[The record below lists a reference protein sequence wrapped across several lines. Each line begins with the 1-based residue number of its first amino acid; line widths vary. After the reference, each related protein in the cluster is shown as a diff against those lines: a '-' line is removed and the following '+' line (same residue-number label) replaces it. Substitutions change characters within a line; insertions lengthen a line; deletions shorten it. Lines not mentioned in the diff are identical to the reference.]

1 MVQSSLATK
10 SQSFDLVKS
19 EIEQT
24 IKQAESS
31 LERFQEN
38 RESGED
44 LQNCVD
50 YLNQLRGIFIL
61 VELRGGTLLCQE
73 AVNLANDVPVGAN
86 DDKNI
91 LLTAL
96 NSALFI
102 LRRYVEY
109 YHQQREDHP
118 ELLLPVINDLRE
130 ARREKPYPES
140 CFFDIDIKERPD
152 FCSDLGLRP
161 MDDAESEYEILAR
174 RMRLTFQVALLGI
187 LRERNEAV
195 SKKLIARAARG
206 LARLCQGAPMGQ
218 MWCLLA
224 LVSDTMLD
232 RAMGFN
238 KARKRLLMRIE
249 KYAREVVYVGKVATA
264 KDAPE
269 SLIKDLVYLL
279 YRSGSANPEVT
290 RVLSAYQL
298 GPAEFPDAL
307 LEAHSRRLYG
317 PGTDVLKSLSEALQE
332 ELNQLKDKLDIIER
346 GIEPDLAE
354 LASIADTLERLANTL
369 VMLDLNRLASI
380 SREEAAKLRK
390 WEEENRLPAEE
401 ELYRLADSVLG
412 VEDAVMQ
419 IVTRGITSETD
430 ALAGADRSRD
440 ESVYLQEAIWVVA
453 DEARSALTLAKR
465 AITAFIESDYDKLH
479 LANLPGTLRSI
490 WGGLQMVDDPIA
502 ADVIARVATSIQERL
517 LDAREAPASQVLEAL
532 ADALTSLEYYIEGVG
547 RREDRNVDLLKLAQS
562 SMDDVGLYTPGWPE
576 FLNGIKKPAV
586 CAGFFK
592 AGV

>member
-10 SQSFDLVKS
+10 SQSFDLVKH

-24 IKQAESS
+24 VKQAESS

-38 RESGED
+38 RESGQD

-61 VELRGGTLLCQE
+61 VELRGGSLLCQE

-91 LLTAL
+91 LLTTL

-140 CFFDIDIKERPD
+140 RFFDLDVKERPD
-152 FCSDLGLRP
+152 FCSALNLQPLDGYGP
-161 MDDAESEYEILAR
+161 DYEILAR
-174 RMRLTFQVALLGI
+174 RMRLTLQVALLSV
-187 LRERNEAV
+187 LRERNEVV
-195 SKKLIARAARG
+195 SKKLIARASRG
-206 LARLCQGAPMGQ
+206 FARLCQDAPMGQ
-218 MWCLLA
+218 MWCLLS
-224 LVSDTMLD
+224 LVADTMLD

-238 KARKRLLMRIE
+238 KSRKRLLMRVE

-264 KDAPE
+264 KDAPD
-269 SLIKDLVYLL
+269 SLIKDLIYLL
-279 YRSGSANPEVT
+279 YRSGSGNPEVT
-290 RVLSAYQL
+290 RVLTGYRLA
-298 GPAEFPDAL
+298 PAEFPDSI
-307 LEAHSRRLYG
+307 LEAHARRLYG
-317 PGTDVLKSLSEALQE
+317 PGIDVLKSLSEALQE

-369 VMLDLNRLASI
+369 VMLDLNRLAGI
-380 SREEAAKLRK
+380 AREEAGRLRD
-390 WEEENRLPAEE
+390 WEKENRLPAEE

-412 VEDAVMQ
+412 VEDAIMQ

-430 ALAGADRSRD
+430 ALAGTERKRE
-440 ESVYLQEAIWVVA
+440 ESTYLREAIWVVA
-453 DEARSALTLAKR
+453 DEARGALTLAKR

-490 WGGLQMVDDPIA
+490 WGGLQMVDDPHA
-502 ADVIARVATSIQERL
+502 ADVIARVATSIQEQL
-517 LDAREAPASQVLEAL
+517 LDAREPPPARVLEAL
-532 ADALTSLEYYIEGVG
+532 ADALTSLEYYIESVG
-547 RREDRNVDLLKLAQS
+547 HMEDRNQDLLKLAES
-562 SMDDVGLYTPGWPE
+562 SLQDVGL
-576 FLNGIKKPAV
+576 
-586 CAGFFK
+586 
-592 AGV
+592 

>member
-140 CFFDIDIKERPD
+140 CFFDVDVKERPD
-152 FCSDLGLRP
+152 FCAGLSLQP
-161 MDDAESEYEILAR
+161 LEGGDAEYEILAR
-174 RMRLTFQVALLGI
+174 RMRLTLQVALLGI
-187 LRERNEAV
+187 LRERNEVV
-195 SKKLIARAARG
+195 SKKLVARASRG
-206 LARLCQGAPMGQ
+206 FARLCQGAPMGQ

-224 LVSDTMLD
+224 VAADTMLD

-249 KYAREVVYVGKVATA
+249 KYAREVVYVGKVATT
-264 KDAPE
+264 KDAPD
-269 SLIKDLVYLL
+269 SVIKDLVYLL
-279 YRSGSANPEVT
+279 YRSGSGNPEVGS
-290 RVLSAYQL
+290 VLSAYRL
-298 GPAEFPDAL
+298 APSEFPDAI

-354 LASIADTLERLANTL
+354 LASIADALERLANTL
-369 VMLDLNRLASI
+369 VMLDLNRLAGI
-380 SREEAAKLRK
+380 ARGEATKLRQ
-390 WEEENRLPAEE
+390 WEEEKRLPAEE

-430 ALAGADRSRD
+430 ALAGSERKRD

-490 WGGLQMVDDPIA
+490 WGGLQMVNDPHA
-502 ADVIARVATSIQERL
+502 ASVIARVAASIQEQL
-517 LDAREAPASQVLEAL
+517 LDAREAPAPQVLEAL
-532 ADALTSLEYYIEGVG
+532 ADALTSLEYYIESIG
-547 RREDRNVDLLKLAQS
+547 RREESNSDLLKLAES
-562 SMDDVGLYTPGWPE
+562 SLGDVGL
-576 FLNGIKKPAV
+576 
-586 CAGFFK
+586 
-592 AGV
+592 

>member
-50 YLNQLRGIFIL
+50 FINQLRGIFIL

-73 AVNLANDVPVGAN
+73 AVSMANDVPVGAN

-91 LLTAL
+91 LLTTL

-140 CFFDIDIKERPD
+140 CFFDVDVKERPD
-152 FCSDLGLRP
+152 FCASLRVQEFEG
-161 MDDAESEYEILAR
+161 DNAEFEVMAR
-174 RMRLTFQVALLGI
+174 RMRLTFQVALLSI
-187 LRERNEAV
+187 LRDRNDVV
-195 SKKLIARAARG
+195 SKKLIARSSRG

-218 MWCLLA
+218 LWCL
-224 LVSDTMLD
+224 VSIVADTMLD
-232 RAMGFN
+232 RVMPFT
-238 KARKRLLMRIE
+238 KARKRMFMRIE

-264 KDAPE
+264 KDAPD
-269 SLIKDLVYLL
+269 SLVRDLVYLL

-290 RVLSAYQL
+290 QVLSAYQL
-298 GPAEFPDAL
+298 TPADYPDAM
-307 LEAHSRRLYG
+307 LEAHARRLYG
-317 PGTDVLKSLSEALQE
+317 PGSDVLRSLSEALQD

-354 LASIADTLERLANTL
+354 LSSISDALERLANTL
-369 VMLDLNRLASI
+369 VMLDLNKLATVAQ
-380 SREEAAKLRK
+380 EEASRLRG
-390 WEEENRLPAEE
+390 WEAESRLPDDD
-401 ELYRLADSVLG
+401 ELYGLADSVLSI
-412 VEDAVMQ
+412 EDAVMQ

-430 ALAGADRSRD
+430 ALARGHRGRD
-440 ESVYLQEAIWVVA
+440 ESVYLGEALFVVA
-453 DEARSALTLAKR
+453 DEARGALTLAKR
-465 AITAFIESDYDKLH
+465 AITAFMESDYDKLH
-479 LANLPGTLRSI
+479 LANLPATLHSI
-490 WGGLQMVDDPIA
+490 WGGLHMVNDPA
-502 ADVIARVATSIQERL
+502 AASVLERVAASIQERL
-517 LDAREAPASQVLEAL
+517 LDAREAPPMQVLEAL
-532 ADALTSLEYYIEGVG
+532 ADALTSLEYYIESIG
-547 RREDRNVDLLKLAQS
+547 RREERNPDLLKLAQTS
-562 SMDDVGLYTPGWPE
+562 LDDVGL
-576 FLNGIKKPAV
+576 
-586 CAGFFK
+586 
-592 AGV
+592 

>member
-232 RAMGFN
+232 RAMGFS

-269 SLIKDLVYLL
+269 SLIKELVYLL

-369 VMLDLNRLASI
+369 VMLDLNRLAGI

-547 RREDRNVDLLKLAQS
+547 RREDRNLDLLKLAQS
-562 SMDDVGLYTPGWPE
+562 SLDDVGL
-576 FLNGIKKPAV
+576 
-586 CAGFFK
+586 
-592 AGV
+592 

>member
-50 YLNQLRGIFIL
+50 FLNQLRGIFIL

-73 AVNLANDVPVGAN
+73 AVSMANDVPVGAN

-91 LLTAL
+91 LLTTL

-140 CFFDIDIKERPD
+140 CFFDVDVKERPD
-152 FCSDLGLRP
+152 FCAGLSLQP
-161 MDDAESEYEILAR
+161 FDGDDAEYEVMAR
-174 RMRLTFQVALLGI
+174 RMRLTLQVALLSI
-187 LRERNEAV
+187 LRDRNDVV
-195 SKKLIARAARG
+195 SKKLVGRAARG

-218 MWCLLA
+218 LWCL
-224 LVSDTMLD
+224 VSIVADTMLD
-232 RAMGFN
+232 RAMGFT
-238 KARKRLLMRIE
+238 KARKRMLMRIE

-264 KDAPE
+264 KDAPD
-269 SLIKDLVYLL
+269 SLVRDLVYLL

-290 RVLSAYQL
+290 AVLSAYQL
-298 GPAEFPDAL
+298 APTDFPDAI
-307 LEAHSRRLYG
+307 LEAHARRLYG
-317 PGTDVLKSLSEALQE
+317 PGTDVLKSLSDALQD

-354 LASIADTLERLANTL
+354 LSSIADALDRLANTL
-369 VMLDLNRLASI
+369 VMLDLSKLAGVSRDEAMRLRSW
-380 SREEAAKLRK
+380 EA
-390 WEEENRLPAEE
+390 ESRLPGDE

-412 VEDAVMQ
+412 IEDAIVQ

-430 ALAGADRSRD
+430 ALANSQLGRD
-440 ESVYLQEAIWVVA
+440 ESVYLREALFVVA
-453 DEARSALTLAKR
+453 DEARGALTLAKR
-465 AITAFIESDYDKLH
+465 AITAFMESDYDKLH
-479 LANLPGTLRSI
+479 LANLPGTLHSI
-490 WGGLQMVDDPIA
+490 WGGLQMVNDPSA
-502 ADVIARVATSIQERL
+502 ATVLERVAGSIQERL
-517 LDAREAPASQVLEAL
+517 LDAREAPPMQVLEAL
-532 ADALTSLEYYIEGVG
+532 ADALTSLEYYIESIGQ
-547 RREDRNVDLLKLAQS
+547 REERNADLLKLAETS
-562 SMDDVGLYTPGWPE
+562 LDDVGL
-576 FLNGIKKPAV
+576 
-586 CAGFFK
+586 
-592 AGV
+592 

>member
-31 LERFQEN
+31 LERFQAN

-50 YLNQLRGIFIL
+50 FLNQLRGIFIL

-73 AVNLANDVPVGAN
+73 AVALANDVPVGAN

-91 LLTAL
+91 LLTTL

-140 CFFDIDIKERPD
+140 CFFDVDVGERPD
-152 FCSDLGLRP
+152 FCAGANLTPFDG
-161 MDDAESEYEILAR
+161 DEADYEVMAR
-174 RMRLTFQVALLGI
+174 RMRLTFQVALLGV
-187 LRERNEAV
+187 LRERNDV
-195 SKKLIARAARG
+195 VNKKLIGRAARG
-206 LARLCQGAPMGQ
+206 LSRLCQGQPMGQ

-224 LVSDTMLD
+224 VVADTMLD
-232 RAMGFN
+232 RAMVFN
-238 KARKRLLMRIE
+238 KARKRMLMRIE
-249 KYAREVVYVGKVATA
+249 KYAREMVYVGKVATA
-264 KDAPE
+264 KDAPD
-269 SLIKDLVYLL
+269 SLIRDLVYLL

-290 RVLSAYQL
+290 RVLDAFHLAPSK
-298 GPAEFPDAL
+298 FPDAM

-317 PGTDVLKSLSEALQE
+317 PGSDVLKSLTEALQE

-354 LASIADTLERLANTL
+354 LSSIADALERLANTL

-380 SREEAAKLRK
+380 ARDEAEQLRK
-390 WEEENRLPAEE
+390 WEQENRLPDDD

-419 IVTRGITSETD
+419 IMTRGITSETD
-430 ALAGADRSRD
+430 ALAGAGRNRE
-440 ESVYLQEAIWVVA
+440 ESTYLQEALFVVA

-479 LANLPGTLRSI
+479 LANLPGTLHSI
-490 WGGLQMVDDPIA
+490 WGGLHMVNDPAA
-502 ADVIARVATSIQERL
+502 ADVLERVAASIQERL
-517 LDAREAPASQVLEAL
+517 LDAREAPPTQVLEAL
-532 ADALTSLEYYIEGVG
+532 ADALTSLEYYIESIGK
-547 RREDRNVDLLKLAQS
+547 REERNADLLKLAQS
-562 SMDDVGLYTPGWPE
+562 SLDDVGL
-576 FLNGIKKPAV
+576 
-586 CAGFFK
+586 
-592 AGV
+592 

>member
-232 RAMGFN
+232 RAMGFS

-269 SLIKDLVYLL
+269 SLIKDLIYLL

-419 IVTRGITSETD
+419 IVTRGITTETD
-430 ALAGADRSRD
+430 ALAGAERSRD

-562 SMDDVGLYTPGWPE
+562 SLDDVGL
-576 FLNGIKKPAV
+576 
-586 CAGFFK
+586 
-592 AGV
+592 

>member
-1 MVQSSLATK
+1 
-10 SQSFDLVKS
+10 
-19 EIEQT
+19 
-24 IKQAESS
+24 
-31 LERFQEN
+31 
-38 RESGED
+38 
-44 LQNCVD
+44 
-50 YLNQLRGIFIL
+50 
-61 VELRGGTLLCQE
+61 
-73 AVNLANDVPVGAN
+73 
-86 DDKNI
+86 
-91 LLTAL
+91 
-96 NSALFI
+96 
-102 LRRYVEY
+102 
-109 YHQQREDHP
+109 
-118 ELLLPVINDLRE
+118 
-130 ARREKPYPES
+130 
-140 CFFDIDIKERPD
+140 
-152 FCSDLGLRP
+152 
-161 MDDAESEYEILAR
+161 
-174 RMRLTFQVALLGI
+174 
-187 LRERNEAV
+187 
-195 SKKLIARAARG
+195 
-206 LARLCQGAPMGQ
+206 
-218 MWCLLA
+218 
-224 LVSDTMLD
+224 DTMLD

-269 SLIKDLVYLL
+269 ALIKDLVYLL

-317 PGTDVLKSLSEALQE
+317 PGADVLKSLSEALQE

-354 LASIADTLERLANTL
+354 LASIADALERLANTL
-369 VMLDLNRLASI
+369 LMLDLNRLAGI
-380 SREEAAKLRK
+380 SRDEAAKLRK

-430 ALAGADRSRD
+430 ALAGAERSRD

-490 WGGLQMVDDPIA
+490 WGGLVMVNDPQA
-502 ADVIARVATSIQERL
+502 ADVIARVAASIQERL
-517 LDAREAPASQVLEAL
+517 LDAREAPVSQVLEAL
-532 ADALTSLEYYIEGVG
+532 ADALTSLEYYIESIG
-547 RREDRNVDLLKLAQS
+547 RREDRNTDLLKLAES
-562 SMDDVGLYTPGWPE
+562 SLDDVGL
-576 FLNGIKKPAV
+576 
-586 CAGFFK
+586 
-592 AGV
+592 

>member
-206 LARLCQGAPMGQ
+206 LARLCRGAPMGQ

-232 RAMGFN
+232 RAMGFS

-269 SLIKDLVYLL
+269 SLIKDLIYLL

-412 VEDAVMQ
+412 GEDAVMQ

-562 SMDDVGLYTPGWPE
+562 SLDDVGL
-576 FLNGIKKPAV
+576 
-586 CAGFFK
+586 
-592 AGV
+592 

>member
-238 KARKRLLMRIE
+238 KSRKRLLMRIE

-562 SMDDVGLYTPGWPE
+562 SLDDVGL
-576 FLNGIKKPAV
+576 
-586 CAGFFK
+586 
-592 AGV
+592 

>member
-10 SQSFDLVKS
+10 SQSFDLVKY

-38 RESGED
+38 RDSGED

-50 YLNQLRGIFIL
+50 YLNQLRGIFML

-73 AVNLANDVPVGAN
+73 AVNLANEVPVGAN

-91 LLTAL
+91 LLTTL

-140 CFFDIDIKERPD
+140 RFFEVDVKERPD
-152 FCSDLGLRP
+152 FCSELNLQPIDGE
-161 MDDAESEYEILAR
+161 ESDYEILAR
-174 RMRLTFQVALLGI
+174 RMRLTLQVALLSV
-187 LRERNEAV
+187 LRERNEVV
-195 SKKLIARAARG
+195 SKKLIARASRG
-206 LARLCQGAPMGQ
+206 FARLCQGAPMGQ
-218 MWCLLA
+218 MWCLLS

-238 KARKRLLMRIE
+238 KSRKRLLMRIE

-264 KDAPE
+264 KDAPD
-269 SLIKDLVYLL
+269 SLIKDLIYLL
-279 YRSGSANPEVT
+279 YRSGSGNPEVT
-290 RVLSAYQL
+290 RVLSAYKL
-298 GPAEFPDAL
+298 APAELPDSI
-307 LEAHSRRLYG
+307 LEAHARRLYG

-369 VMLDLNRLASI
+369 VMLDLNRLAGI
-380 SREEAAKLRK
+380 AREEAGRLRD
-390 WEEENRLPAEE
+390 WERENRLPAEE

-412 VEDAVMQ
+412 VEDAIMQ

-430 ALAGADRSRD
+430 ALAGTERKRE
-440 ESVYLQEAIWVVA
+440 ESTYLQEAIWVVA
-453 DEARSALTLAKR
+453 DEAKGALTLAKR

-490 WGGLQMVDDPIA
+490 WGGLQMVDDPHA
-502 ADVIARVATSIQERL
+502 ADVIARVATAIQERL
-517 LDAREAPASQVLEAL
+517 LDAREAPPAQVLEAL
-532 ADALTSLEYYIEGVG
+532 ADALTSLEYYIESVG
-547 RREDRNVDLLKLAQS
+547 RMEDRNSDLLKLAES
-562 SMDDVGLYTPGWPE
+562 SLQDVGL
-576 FLNGIKKPAV
+576 
-586 CAGFFK
+586 
-592 AGV
+592 

>member
-91 LLTAL
+91 LLTTL

-140 CFFDIDIKERPD
+140 CFFDVDVKERPD
-152 FCSDLGLRP
+152 FCSGLSFQP
-161 MDDAESEYEILAR
+161 LEGGDAEYEILAR
-174 RMRLTFQVALLGI
+174 RMRLTLQVALLGI
-187 LRERNEAV
+187 LRERNEVV
-195 SKKLIARAARG
+195 SKKLVARASRG
-206 LARLCQGAPMGQ
+206 FARLCRGAPMAQ
-218 MWCLLA
+218 MWCLLSVVA
-224 LVSDTMLD
+224 DTMLD

-249 KYAREVVYVGKVATA
+249 KYAREVVYVGKVATT
-264 KDAPE
+264 KDAPD
-269 SLIKDLVYLL
+269 SVIKDLVYLL
-279 YRSGSANPEVT
+279 YRSGSANPEVAS
-290 RVLSAYQL
+290 VLSAYRL
-298 GPAEFPDAL
+298 APSEFPDAI

-317 PGTDVLKSLSEALQE
+317 PGSDVLKSLSEALQE

-354 LASIADTLERLANTL
+354 LASIADALERLANTL
-369 VMLDLNRLASI
+369 VMLDLNRLAGI
-380 SREEAAKLRK
+380 AREEATKLRQ
-390 WEEENRLPAEE
+390 WEEEKRLPAED

-419 IVTRGITSETD
+419 IVIRGITSETD
-430 ALAGADRSRD
+430 ALAGSERKRD

-490 WGGLQMVDDPIA
+490 WGGLQMVNDPHA
-502 ADVIARVATSIQERL
+502 ASVIARVAASIQVQL
-517 LDAREAPASQVLEAL
+517 LDAREPPAPQVLEAL
-532 ADALTSLEYYIEGVG
+532 ADALTSLEYYIESIG
-547 RREDRNVDLLKLAQS
+547 RREESNSDLLKLAES
-562 SMDDVGLYTPGWPE
+562 SLGDVGL
-576 FLNGIKKPAV
+576 
-586 CAGFFK
+586 
-592 AGV
+592 

>member
-50 YLNQLRGIFIL
+50 FINQLRGIFIL

-73 AVNLANDVPVGAN
+73 AVSMANDVPVGAN

-91 LLTAL
+91 LLTTL

-140 CFFDIDIKERPD
+140 CFFDVDVKERPD
-152 FCSDLGLRP
+152 FCAGLQRQVFEG
-161 MDDAESEYEILAR
+161 DNAEFEVMAR
-174 RMRLTFQVALLGI
+174 RMRLTFQVALLSI
-187 LRERNEAV
+187 LRDRNDVV
-195 SKKLIARAARG
+195 SKKLIARASRG
-206 LARLCQGAPMGQ
+206 LARLCQDAPMGQ
-218 MWCLLA
+218 LWCL
-224 LVSDTMLD
+224 VSIVADTMLD
-232 RAMGFN
+232 RVMPFT
-238 KARKRLLMRIE
+238 KARKRMFMRIE

-264 KDAPE
+264 KDAPD
-269 SLIKDLVYLL
+269 SLVRDLVYLL

-290 RVLSAYQL
+290 QVLTAYQL
-298 GPAEFPDAL
+298 TPADYPDAM
-307 LEAHSRRLYG
+307 LEAHARRLYG
-317 PGTDVLKSLSEALQE
+317 PGSDVLRSLAEALQD

-354 LASIADTLERLANTL
+354 LSSISDALERLANTL
-369 VMLDLNRLASI
+369 VMLDLNKLATVAQ
-380 SREEAAKLRK
+380 EEASRLRG
-390 WEEENRLPAEE
+390 WEAESRLPDDD
-401 ELYRLADSVLG
+401 ELYVLADSVLSI
-412 VEDAVMQ
+412 EDAVMQ

-430 ALAGADRSRD
+430 ALARGHRGRD
-440 ESVYLQEAIWVVA
+440 ESVYLSEALFVVA
-453 DEARSALTLAKR
+453 DEARGALTLAKR
-465 AITAFIESDYDKLH
+465 AITAFMESDYDKLH
-479 LANLPGTLRSI
+479 LANLPSTLHSI
-490 WGGLQMVDDPIA
+490 WGGLHMVNDPA
-502 ADVIARVATSIQERL
+502 AASVLERVAASIQERL
-517 LDAREAPASQVLEAL
+517 LDAREAPPMQVLEAL
-532 ADALTSLEYYIEGVG
+532 ADALTSLEYYIESIG
-547 RREDRNVDLLKLAQS
+547 RREERNPDLLKLAQTS
-562 SMDDVGLYTPGWPE
+562 LDDVGL
-576 FLNGIKKPAV
+576 
-586 CAGFFK
+586 
-592 AGV
+592 